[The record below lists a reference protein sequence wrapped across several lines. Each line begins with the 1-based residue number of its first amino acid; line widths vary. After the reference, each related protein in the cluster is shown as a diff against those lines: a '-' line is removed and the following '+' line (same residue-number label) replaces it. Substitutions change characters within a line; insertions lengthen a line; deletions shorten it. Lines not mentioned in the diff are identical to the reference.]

1 MTDKPRYK
9 IISTPALVTVRF
21 RDGTEL
27 KMSPQY
33 AGKLALD
40 IDLAA
45 ISAEKKGRKKLGQM
59 KKCEVATKY
68 DYVPP
73 RQLTP
78 RPDMDEVND
87 KLAAIRSDEIRKGWD
102 KRMQEAEALQ
112 EERLGSRNAL
122 NAAIVAGFDP
132 ASGKD
137 ETIITERTRENK
149 IRVIHDSVD
158 GEVPMHKRI
167 QDISAG
173 MKRIQDISGVAA
185 KRDLTTVEIDLKKAE
200 TDAMEK
206 AVYDACPLTN

>member
-33 AGKLALD
+33 AGKLAID

-45 ISAEKKGRKKLGQM
+45 INAEKKGRKKMGQQ
-59 KKCEVATKY
+59 KKCDVAVKY

-78 RPDMDEVND
+78 RSRIPGIDEIND
-87 KLAAIRSDEIRKGWD
+87 QLAAARAAEIRKGWD
-102 KRMQEAEALQ
+102 RRMQEAEAIA

-122 NAAIVAGFDP
+122 HAAIVAGYDP

-137 ETIITERTRENK
+137 ETVITERTRENA

-158 GEVPMHKRI
+158 GEVPMR
-167 QDISAG
+167 
-173 MKRIQDISGVAA
+173 KRIQDISGLAA

-206 AVYDACPLTN
+206 AVFDACPLTS

>member
-9 IISTPALVTVRF
+9 IICTPGLVTVRF

-33 AGKLALD
+33 AGKLAVD

-45 ISAEKKGRKKLGQM
+45 INAEKKGRKK
-59 KKCEVATKY
+59 CDVASKWN
-68 DYVPP
+68 YVPP

-78 RPDMDEVND
+78 RPDMSPVDEIND
-87 KLAAIRSDEIRKGWD
+87 QLAAARSDEIRKGWD
-102 KRMQEAEALQ
+102 KRMQEAEAMA

-122 NAAIVAGFDP
+122 NAAIVAGYDP

-158 GEVPMHKRI
+158 GEVPMR
-167 QDISAG
+167 
-173 MKRIQDISGVAA
+173 KRIQDISGLAA

-206 AVYDACPLTN
+206 AVFDACPLTS